1 MMVTLVICIFVTVV
15 VADFLI
21 SHFSIFVT
29 CFHLLFPFL
38 IFHKYN
44 INNYIRP
51 KNFESRMWI
60 TFLGTC
66 ISLNQNSCNIILIY
80 IFNNF
85 NDNVYF
91 VNFLFHNNSNKSMH
105 EFWKLAVF
113 RETVQSFLK

>member
-80 IFNNF
+80 ILIILIIMFILSIF
-85 NDNVYF
+85 YF
-91 VNFLFHNNSNKSMH
+91 IIIQTNQCM
-105 EFWKLAVF
+105 
-113 RETVQSFLK
+113 SFGN